1 MEALFALSG
10 AELGEGAAPIG
21 QKKGA
26 DQRRLDQ
33 KNSISCG
40 CLVYSVF

>member
-1 MEALFALSG
+1 MEALLALSG
-10 AELGEGAAPIG
+10 AEHRMHAEPIG
-21 QKKGA
+21 KRKGA